1 MKNLVYILIFLFFFA
16 CSTAEEVADDD
27 IDGTETE
34 EVTDNDINGDE
45 EEEIGEEEDLAE
57 LGDAEG
63 FEKPFTDLEPPFGY
77 ESRTVFSLFQDEYR
91 NEQWEMALKYG
102 RYLISEHPKEME
114 NVDAY
119 RGDRMFDRMIT
130 IYKEKHNMAEEPE
143 LQEAYVDSA
152 LQMFDWF
159 FNEYEEDEVD
169 EWRWIMNRGR
179 FYQEHSDY
187 IENGMQKAYE
197 DYATIFNRD
206 VERTTESGDGYYV
219 RIMLQNMKR
228 EGETDKVLDWMD
240 RAQPYADEELKAEF
254 DQIRSDIFEDPE
266 ERVEWLQTVLDDD
279 PGNVEVME
287 EIYELYDEL
296 GESDKK
302 WDKAREIYETDP
314 SYDNVIRM
322 ARLHNDEGDYDV
334 GNEYLRESLE
344 LTEDSEQ
351 RYETLLRL
359 SRNYQN
365 MRDFEE
371 ARDYAERASDQN
383 PDSGE
388 PYIRIAD
395 IYSETVSQCT
405 NGDMGRRDRT
415 VYWLVLDYLDKALEV
430 DPGVERQVENRYEN
444 FENVMPSSS
453 DKHFMG
459 WETGDSFM
467 IDGEIDECYAWI
479 NEETTV
485 R

>member
-1 MKNLVYILIFLFFFA
+1 MKNLVYILVLLAFFA
-16 CSTAEEVADDD
+16 CSTAEQVAENEAEAED
-27 IDGTETE
+27 TEQITE
-34 EVTDNDINGDE
+34 NDTNGDENGDE
-45 EEEIGEEEDLAE
+45 EELAE
-57 LGDAEG
+57 LGDATG
-63 FEKPFTDLEPPFGY
+63 FEPPFTDVEAPFGY
-77 ESRTVFSLFQDEYR
+77 ASRTVFSLFQDEYR
-91 NEQWEMALKYG
+91 NEQWDRALTYG

-130 IYKEKHNMAEEPE
+130 IYKEKSEMADEPE

-159 FNEYEEDEVD
+159 FNVYEEDEVD

-187 IENGMQKAYE
+187 IENAMQKAYD
-197 DYATIFNRD
+197 DYATIFERD

-219 RIMLQNMKR
+219 RIMLQNMKS
-228 EGETDKVLDWMD
+228 EGEIDKVLDWME
-240 RAQPYADEELKAEF
+240 RAEPYADDELKDEF
-254 DQIRSDIFEDPE
+254 SEMRSEIFSEPE
-266 ERVEWLQTVLDDD
+266 ERIEWLKTVLEDEPD
-279 PGNVEVME
+279 NLEVME
-287 EIYELYDEL
+287 EMYELYDEL
-296 GESDKK
+296 GETDNK
-302 WDKAREIYETDP
+302 WDKARQIYEKDP
-314 SYDNVIRM
+314 SYDNVMRM
-322 ARLHNDEGDYDV
+322 ARLYNDEGDYIE
-334 GNEYLRESLE
+334 GNEFLRESLE
-344 LTEDSEQ
+344 LTEDSQQ

-359 SRNYQN
+359 SRNYHN

-371 ARDYAERASDQN
+371 AREYALRAADEN

-395 IYSETVSQCT
+395 IYSETISQCT
-405 NGDMGRRDRT
+405 DGDMGRRDRT

-430 DPGVERQVENRYEN
+430 DSGVERQVDNRYEN

-453 DKHFMG
+453 DKHFMN
-459 WETGDSFM
+459 WSTGDSFM
-467 IDGEIDECYAWI
+467 IDESVGECYAWI
-479 NEETTV
+479 EEETTV